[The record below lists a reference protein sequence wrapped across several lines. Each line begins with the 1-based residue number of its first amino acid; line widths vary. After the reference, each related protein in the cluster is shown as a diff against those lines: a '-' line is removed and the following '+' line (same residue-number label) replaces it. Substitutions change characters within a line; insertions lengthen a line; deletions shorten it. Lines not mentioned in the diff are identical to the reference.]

1 MHILNGS
8 TASLKSAIRDEITFP
23 GNIAKAPGKSM
34 KARRVQEWLCLH
46 DRMVVVDGEFG
57 GATEAAVRAFQRD
70 NGLQE
75 TGLVDE
81 ATFES
86 LVAPMKRVL
95 RPQVDTS
102 LSLGDAIVAVAGAH
116 LKEHPLE
123 VGSVANSGPWVRLY
137 MDGNSGPDWLWCAG
151 FVTFIMKQAA
161 ELTGRPAPVKGSFS
175 CDLLAT
181 QAKEKGVFLKE
192 GSATPA
198 RSRQAPS
205 SWCAGF
211 RTTDSYR
218 DRQQPEQT
226 AFKTIEGNTND
237 GGSSNGIEAC
247 AARAA
252 TEEGLRRHG
261 VSRAAALGARA
272 ASGEAVRTTRPQRS

>member
-81 ATFES
+81 ATFKS

-192 GSATPA
+192 GSATPGTIPPGSFFLV
-198 RSRQAPS
+198 RRVSNDWIHTGIVS
-205 SWCAGF
+205 K
-211 RTTDSYR
+211 
-218 DRQQPEQT
+218 PEQT

-247 AARAA
+247 A
-252 TEEGLRRHG
+252 
-261 VSRAAALGARA
+261 
-272 ASGEAVRTTRPQRS
+272 RTRGYEKKDFVVMA